1 MSEQLFLDFS
11 LNFNLRQ
18 TRRNVPTIIYAL
30 FTFQGRRCKVNIGAK
45 VYPAQWNKRR
55 QIATISNGQTRLD
68 NRNNEIVNKRIRAVL
83 AAFEEKKSYL
93 CENLERMDFLLEELR
108 QAINPNLKTRHAAMK
123 ENNELSATLILSR
136 MAESNIASESSKKFI
151 WGMCRHSR
159 NIWKPKA

>member
-30 FTFQGRRCKVNIGAK
+30 FTFQGRRCKANIGAK

-68 NRNNEIVNKRIRAVL
+68 NRNNEIVNKRIRP
-83 AAFEEKKSYL
+83 YL
-93 CENLERMDFLLEELR
+93 PPLKRRRAIFARTWREWTSFLK
-108 QAINPNLKTRHAAMK
+108 N
-123 ENNELSATLILSR
+123 
-136 MAESNIASESSKKFI
+136 
-151 WGMCRHSR
+151 
-159 NIWKPKA
+159 